1 MDPVEVLSEPASDP
15 RALAA
20 DVAENRWIAA
30 DGWPIRRVDW
40 PLPRHPRGSLLF
52 VPGRGDFLEKYLESL
67 DHWHARGWSVTAL
80 DWRGQALSGR
90 MGPDSVTGTIG
101 DFTRWVD
108 DLAGFWTQWTA
119 ARQGP
124 HVLVAHSMGGHLAL
138 RAVAEGRVRPAALVL
153 SAPMLGFVRHGLPRF
168 LYEWTARLMCA
179 LGDPDRPA
187 WGAGE
192 KPGQARADRSAL
204 LTHDA
209 RRYADEVWW
218 REARPGLGMGPPSWR
233 WLKAALESMRLTDR
247 RALLSRV
254 DVPVFIAATRADRLV
269 DYGAIARA
277 ARWLPRAQ
285 LLAFGDEARHELL
298 READPVRDRVMAGID
313 EFLDRVA
320 PAAD

>member
-1 MDPVEVLSEPASDP
+1 MDPVEVQTEPVSDP
-15 RALAA
+15 RALAP
-20 DVAENRWIAA
+20 DVTENRWIAG

-40 PLPRHPRGSLLF
+40 PVPQRPRGSLLF

-67 DHWHARGWSVTAL
+67 DHWRATGWAVTAL

-90 MGPDSVTGTIG
+90 LGTDSLTGHIG
-101 DFTRWVD
+101 DFTQWVD
-108 DLAGFWTQWTA
+108 DLAAFWTQWTTV
-119 ARQGP
+119 RPGP

-138 RAVAEGRVRPAALVL
+138 RAVAQGRVRPAALVL
-153 SAPMLGFVRHGLPRF
+153 SAPMLGFISHGVPRL
-168 LYEWTARLMCA
+168 LYEWAARLMCA
-179 LGDPDRPA
+179 LGDPRRRA

-192 KPGQARADRSAL
+192 KPGQAPVDRSLL

-209 RRYADEVWW
+209 RRYADELWW
-218 REARPGLGMGPPSWR
+218 RSARPGLGMGPPSWG
-233 WLKAALESMRLTDR
+233 WLKAALASMRVIDR

-254 DVPVFIAATRADRLV
+254 ELPVFIAATSADRLV
-269 DYGAIARA
+269 DFGAIARA
-277 ARWLPRAQ
+277 ARWLPHAQ
-285 LLAFGDEARHELL
+285 LLRFGSEARHELL